1 VYDPDAEAA
10 AMAQDALMEQVQKLS
25 AQVSQLQ
32 SNQQAQASAAVQ
44 PEAPLPSQPP
54 VTLILRNG
62 QQLQVQNY
70 AVMDKT
76 FWDLTNQTA
85 RKIPISTIDVSA
97 SAKATEASGG
107 EFPQLGTAH

>member
-1 VYDPDAEAA
+1 
-10 AMAQDALMEQVQKLS
+10 MAQDALIEQVQRLS

-32 SNQQAQASAAVQ
+32 AGQQAQAGLPAQ
-44 PEAPLPSQPP
+44 PEPPSPPRVP

-62 QQLQVQNY
+62 QQFQVQNY

-85 RKIPISTIDVSA
+85 RKIPIATIDIAA
-97 SAKATEASGG
+97 SEKATEASGG
-107 EFPQLGTAH
+107 EFPQLGSAQ